1 MPIRSFSRLALVFVA
16 LFATLVAGSL
26 FPLKPL
32 DPAWQSQVIGALVN
46 SATLPLLAVALL
58 HLGVLLDPEDPRLQE
73 RYQLF
78 CRLAAAASL
87 GFLLLVPLQ
96 ISAGLR
102 LQQSTGSQ
110 QIQRL
115 DQAQRKLSQ
124 FRTALGQATS
134 SADLSQRLQRLNGP
148 ALSPADL
155 TLPLPVLKAQV
166 TNVFNQAQSQINLE
180 RSALPSADPLRL
192 LPLLLRGSAAC
203 LALTFGFA
211 IFALRPGSEEIPL
224 LDELLLSWQ
233 NTGAKRKQRAL
244 SRTITDE
251 AYIRQIHEE
260 EEG

>member
-26 FPLKPL
+26 FPLQPL
-32 DPAWQSQVIGALVN
+32 DPAWQSRVIGALVN
-46 SATLPLLAVALL
+46 AATLPLLAVALL
-58 HLGVLLDPEDPRLQE
+58 HLSVLLDPQDPRLQQ

-115 DQAQRKLSQ
+115 DQAQRKLTQ
-124 FRTALGQATS
+124 FRTALSQATS
-134 SADLSQRLQRLNGP
+134 SADLNQRLQQLNGP
-148 ALSPADL
+148 SLSPADL

-166 TNVFNQAQSQINLE
+166 TNVFNQAQSQINRD
-180 RSALPSADPLRL
+180 RSALATADPLQL
-192 LPLLLRGSAAC
+192 LPLQLRGSVAC
-203 LALTFGFA
+203 LALAFGFA

-233 NTGAKRKQRAL
+233 NTGLKRKQRAR
-244 SRTITDE
+244 SQKVTDE
-251 AYIRQIHEE
+251 AYIRQLHGEDE
-260 EEG
+260 R